1 MRASR
6 LTSVLASLL
15 LIGAATPASA
25 AAPGGAYAGLDE
37 CPLTSAVMMDPA
49 NLQVGCVRSVTN
61 SGSITIG
68 STTVEFGSP
77 ITVQF
82 GVYWPAGAPVRE
94 FPDGSVANVYSTVL
108 APGGKTLV
116 ARPLEVTVPGIVNFL
131 PGVTSV
137 FAQVELAGPITE
149 FIPLAT
155 GANTPVFVL
164 PIKLKLK
171 NALFGNRCYIGSDTN
186 PIRFRPT
193 TGTTSPPAPNGPVT
207 GDPGTLNIVAD
218 PNGYQTLGVGFTGAT
233 LVDNAYAV
241 PKATGC
247 GLIPGSLDPLINLAF
262 GLPSAAGR
270 NAVTFSANDTAF
282 AVSPSLDDLNQAL
295 AAS

>member
-6 LTSVLASLL
+6 LVSALTAAL
-15 LIGAATPASA
+15 LISTAGPAAA

-61 SGSITIG
+61 GGSITIG
-68 STTVEFGSP
+68 STTVAFDNP

-116 ARPLEVTVPGIVNFL
+116 AQPLEVTVPGIINFL

-137 FAQVELAGPITE
+137 FAQVELAGPITD

-164 PIKLKLK
+164 PVKLKLK
-171 NALFGNRCYIGSDTN
+171 NALFGNRCYIGSDTS
-186 PIRFRPT
+186 PIRFQPT

-247 GLIPGSLDPLINLAF
+247 GLIPGILDPLINLAF

-270 NAVTFSANDTAF
+270 NAVTFSGNDTAF

>member
-6 LTSVLASLL
+6 LVSALTALL
-15 LIGAATPASA
+15 LIGTAGPASA

-61 SGSITIG
+61 GGSIAIG
-68 STTVEFGSP
+68 SNVVEFDSP

-82 GVYWPAGAPVRE
+82 GVYWPASAPVRE

-108 APGGKTLV
+108 AAGGKTLV
-116 ARPLEVTVPGIVNFL
+116 AQPLEVVIPGLINFL

-186 PIRFRPT
+186 PIRFQPT

-233 LVDNAYAV
+233 LVDNSYAV

-247 GLIPGSLDPLINLAF
+247 GLIPGSLDWIINLAF

-270 NAVTFSANDTAF
+270 NAVTFSGNDTAF
-282 AVSPSLDDLNQAL
+282 AVSPSLEDLNQAL